1 MRTYIV
7 LDWSA
12 TIMQSSWFC
21 TASEPLLLPAAAS
34 ISPRASYCTSYQSS
48 YGSPPGEGAAGV
60 RSPGEIPPGGSGA
73 GRAAR
78 HSRRGSTVDDST
90 LGGRSKDDGDE
101 QALIN
106 RINNVVRTV
115 PSACPG
121 PEVCSKTPSAKLS
134 AASKAQ
140 AALCIITPCGISLGD
155 WNFRT
160 VKPIRAAVQ
169 SLKSR
174 KQLLSSGCC
183 VRG

>member
-1 MRTYIV
+1 MRHCTHWDRSLHQMEICCRPLSRTYIGAG
-7 LDWSA
+7 LERHTKA
-12 TIMQSSWFC
+12 IYQSRDG

-60 RSPGEIPPGGSGA
+60 RSTGEIPPGGSDA
-73 GRAAR
+73 GRPAR

-90 LGGRSKDDGDE
+90 LGELSKDGGDE

-106 RINNVVRTV
+106 RINNMVRTV

-121 PEVCSKTPSAKLS
+121 PKVCPLTPPAKLS

-140 AALCIITPCGISLGD
+140 AALCIITPCEVSLRD
-155 WNFRT
+155 WNF
-160 VKPIRAAVQ
+160 
-169 SLKSR
+169 
-174 KQLLSSGCC
+174 
-183 VRG
+183 